1 MLSRRQ
7 FSVGAAAAVSASFAG
22 ARPALSEFAWFE
34 TPLPLPQ
41 LFDAAKDN
49 NAVALKIA
57 PGRHAFIPG
66 KPVLTYGYSAP
77 VLGPVI
83 RVRRGDE
90 IQMTVENGLDRAT
103 TVHWHGLLVPSE
115 MDGGPHNV
123 IKAGATWRPVLKIDQ
138 PAATAWFHPHPH
150 HDTARQVYMGLAGMI
165 IVDDG
170 SDDRLGLPR
179 TYGVDDI
186 PVILQDRL
194 FSHDGSLYYD
204 RSPMAVMSGMRGDTV
219 IVNGAIAPVAKVPR
233 GLVRLR
239 FLDGANARNFDL
251 RFRDGRKFYVI
262 ASDGG
267 FLATPVAVTE
277 LTISPGERFE
287 VLVDFSDGKAVV
299 LDTGP
304 DDHQGMMGGMMGGM
318 MRPASASY
326 YGPVMRFEP
335 TASPAAITTLPARL
349 VEPASADPMLAVTGR
364 QLALN
369 AMMGRGMMGMGMMGG
384 RRGFQSDG
392 FMGINGRSFD
402 MNRIDVAAKRGTTEL
417 WDIVSVDMAHP
428 FHIHGASFRVL
439 SINGRPPRAHLAG
452 WKDVILVEG
461 RAELLIAFDQPAI
474 RRHPFMF
481 HCHILEHE
489 DAGMMGQYVCA

>member
-1 MLSRRQ
+1 MLTRRQ
-7 FSVGAAAAVSASFAG
+7 FSVGAAAAVSASFVN
-22 ARPALSEFAWFE
+22 ARPALTEFASFN
-34 TPLPLPQ
+34 TPLPLPE
-41 LFDAAKDN
+41 LFDAAKSN
-49 NAVALKIA
+49 NALTLKVASS
-57 PGRHAFIPG
+57 RHAFVPG
-66 KPVLTYGYSAP
+66 KPTNTYGYSAP

-83 RVRRGDE
+83 RLRRGDE
-90 IQMTVENGLDRAT
+90 VQMTVENGLDRVT

-115 MDGGPHNV
+115 MDGGPSNV
-123 IKAGATWRPVLKIDQ
+123 IKAGDTWRPVLKIVQ
-138 PAATAWFHPHPH
+138 PATTAWFHPHPH

-179 TYGVDDI
+179 TYGADDI
-186 PVILQDRL
+186 PLILQDRL
-194 FSHDGSLYYD
+194 ISRDGSLFYD
-204 RSPMAVMSGMRGDTV
+204 RSPMSVMGGMRGDTI

-239 FLDGANARNFDL
+239 LLNGANARNFDL
-251 RFRDGRKFYVI
+251 RFRDGRKFNVI

-267 FLATPVAVTE
+267 FLAAPVAVTE

-287 VLVDFSDGKAVV
+287 VLVDFADGKAVV

-304 DDHQGMMGGMMGGM
+304 DDHQGMMGGMM
-318 MRPASASY
+318 RSAFAGY

-335 TASPAAITTLPARL
+335 TASPGAITTLPARL
-349 VEPASADPMLAVTGR
+349 VESAAPDPMRAVALR
-364 QLALN
+364 QVVLN
-369 AMMGRGMMGMGMMGG
+369 AMMGNGMMGMGMMGG

-392 FMGINGRSFD
+392 SMGINGRSFD
-402 MNRIDVAAKRGTTEL
+402 MSRIDVAAKQGTTEL
-417 WDIVSVDMAHP
+417 WEITSVDMAHP

-439 SINGRPPRAHLAG
+439 SINGRTPRAHLVG

-461 RAELLIAFDQPAI
+461 RARILIAFDQPAT
-474 RRHPFMF
+474 RSHPFMF

-489 DAGMMGQYVCA
+489 DAGMMGQYVCT

>member
-1 MLSRRQ
+1 MLTRRQ
-7 FSVGAAAAVSASFAG
+7 FTAGAAAVASVSLSG
-22 ARPALSEFAWFE
+22 ARAALSEPAWFK

-41 LFDAAKDN
+41 LFNAAKDN

-57 PGRHAFIPG
+57 AGRHAFLPG
-66 KPVLTYGYSAP
+66 KPTLTYGYSAP

-90 IQMTVENGLDRAT
+90 IQMTVDNGLDRAT

-115 MDGGPHNV
+115 VDGGPHNA
-123 IKAGATWRPVLKIDQ
+123 IKAGGTWRPVLKIDQ
-138 PAATAWFHPHPH
+138 PATTAWFHPHPH

-186 PVILQDRL
+186 PVILQDRR
-194 FSHDGSLYYD
+194 FFADGSLFYD
-204 RSPMAVMSGMRGDTV
+204 RSPMAVMTGMRGDTV
-219 IVNGAIAPVAKVPR
+219 IVNGAIAPAAKVPR

-251 RFRDGRKFYVI
+251 RFRDGRKFHVI

-267 FLATPVAVTE
+267 FLAAPVAVSA

-287 VLVDFSDGKAVV
+287 VLVDFSDGQPVL

-304 DDHQGMMGGMMGGM
+304 DEQRGMMGGM
-318 MRPASASY
+318 MRRGFASY

-335 TASPAAITTLPARL
+335 TATPGAIRTLPARL
-349 VEPASADPMLAVTGR
+349 VEPAIANPRLAVARR
-364 QLALN
+364 QLVLN
-369 AMMGRGMMGMGMMGG
+369 AMMGPGMMGMGMMGG
-384 RRGFQSDG
+384 PRGIRSNE
-392 FMGINGRSFD
+392 FMGINGRPFD
-402 MNRIDVAAKRGTTEL
+402 MSRIDVSAKQGTTEL
-417 WDIVSVDMAHP
+417 WEIVSADMAHP

-439 SINGRPPRAHLAG
+439 SINGRKPHAHLAG

-461 RAELLIAFDQPAI
+461 RAEILVAFDRPAT
-474 RRHPFMF
+474 RQHPFMF

>member
-1 MLSRRQ
+1 MLTRRQ
-7 FSVGAAAAVSASFAG
+7 FSVGAAAIASVSFAG
-22 ARPALSEFAWFE
+22 ARPALSEFAWFK
-34 TPLPLPQ
+34 TPLPLPE
-41 LFDAAKDN
+41 LFDSAKNN
-49 NAVALKIA
+49 NAVTLKIA
-57 PGRHAFIPG
+57 PGRHALFPG
-66 KPVLTYGYSAP
+66 KPTLTYGYSAP

-83 RVRRGDE
+83 RIRRGDE
-90 IQMTVENGLDRAT
+90 FQMTVENGLDRAT

-115 MDGGPHNV
+115 MDGGPHNA
-123 IKAGATWRPVLKIDQ
+123 IKAGDTWRPVLKIDQ
-138 PAATAWFHPHPH
+138 PATTAWFHPHPH

-194 FSHDGSLYYD
+194 FSPDGSLYYD
-204 RSPMAVMSGMRGDTV
+204 RSPMAVMTGLRGDTV

-233 GLVRLR
+233 GLVRLQL
-239 FLDGANARNFDL
+239 LDGANARNFDL

-267 FLATPVAVTE
+267 FLAAPVAVSE

-287 VLVDFSDGKAVV
+287 VLVDFSDGKPVL

-304 DDHQGMMGGMMGGM
+304 DDQRGMMGGMMGGM
-318 MRPASASY
+318 MRPGFASY

-335 TASPAAITTLPARL
+335 TASLGAITTLPARL
-349 VEPASADPMLAVTGR
+349 VEPAAADPRLAVTGR
-364 QLALN
+364 QLSFN
-369 AMMGRGMMGMGMMGG
+369 AMMGMGMMGG
-384 RRGFQSDG
+384 RRGFRSEG
-392 FMGINGRSFD
+392 YMGINGRSFD

-417 WDIVSVDMAHP
+417 WDIISVDMAHP

-439 SINGRPPRAHLAG
+439 SINGSKPRAHLAG

-461 RAELLIAFDQPAI
+461 RAELLIAFDQPAT
-474 RRHPFMF
+474 RQHPFMF